1 MTSGTTQNK
10 MAAGGAGRYNG
21 KEEEVIIKNQM
32 GKLRRG

>member
-1 MTSGTTQNK
+1 